1 MINLFAL
8 KQDPLKIIRKTT
20 IKCAILIFSFIS
32 IGIILHL
39 NLNLFI
45 LTFLYLAYI
54 CIISVLGDDYNT
66 KILSILLFSIGALII
81 FEISPYAYPIFIKHP
96 FYLLPF
102 VFLCFWTRK
111 FGELLFF
118 APMFL
123 LISICVSFIRL
134 PLEKTNS
141 LSFLTIGIIITF
153 ISCIFLLN
161 HQKYKKKK
169 EIIKIQDNILKE
181 NIKYY
186 REILENIKII
196 ENIEERNDII
206 FNKIYISILSTDKQ
220 LSSVINNQINK
231 KKWNI
236 YYHNLILLNRLV
248 IKLTKKYIYL
258 NKLSRNK
265 NHIFLLDSLD
275 TLFFEIMRLHT
286 VLFHKK
292 NNVWR
297 NKIEYI
303 EYIKEI
309 FENKYYEKYQTLGI
323 DKNFIISIILLLDDI
338 LVVFESLRED

>member
-20 IKCAILIFSFIS
+20 IKCAILIFSFVC

-66 KILSILLFSIGALII
+66 KILGILLFSIGALII

-102 VFLCFWTRK
+102 VFLCFWARR
-111 FGELLFF
+111 FGKLLFF

-123 LISICVSFIRL
+123 LISICVSFIRF
-134 PLEKTNS
+134 PLEKKND
-141 LSFLTIGIIITF
+141 LSFLIIAVVITF
-153 ISCIFLLN
+153 ISCIFLLS

-169 EIIKIQDNILKE
+169 EIITIQDNILKNNIKFYREIFE
-181 NIKYY
+181 NIKS
-186 REILENIKII
+186 I
-196 ENIEERNDII
+196 ENIEERSDII
-206 FNKIYISILSTDKQ
+206 FNKIYISILSIDKQ

-231 KKWNI
+231 KKWDI
-236 YYHNLILLNRLV
+236 YCHNLILLNRLV

-258 NKLSRNK
+258 NKLSTDK

-292 NNVWR
+292 NNVWL

-303 EYIKEI
+303 EHIKEI